1 MNDMN
6 SVLKRLVAIEDELI
20 RLRKQRNY
28 ELNNLDETNIPQLK
42 DDEIQISQ
50 NKEGVGNL
58 SEYTGLD
65 KVVHTEEDDKENW
78 DTTQVYHN
86 TQNNIYFYFNGKE
99 WAETNS
105 PVTAPL
111 ESSVKVVTESVTRL
125 ETEVD
130 DKVLEINKNIA
141 SVETKTNA
149 NSASITTLTKS
160 VNQTSSKVSSIEQKS
175 DENSASILSL
185 TQTVNKNASN
195 ITSIEQKSN
204 ENSASIVSLTR
215 TVTQNTENITSVTQT
230 TNENSASIVSLTQTV
245 NENASNIA
253 SVTQTTND
261 NSASITSLTQ
271 SVTANTTNI
280 ALVKQTADTNQS
292 NITSLTKSV
301 DENTTNIATVTQTA
315 DKNKASI
322 STLTASVDKNTAN
335 IASVTQTA
343 DSNKSSITSL
353 TSTVSSHSSS
363 IASITQSVNSASSN
377 ITLLSQYTGMKDV
390 VTVTGTSGMSSWDTS
405 KIYYVSNV
413 KRYAVYSG
421 GNWIYTSEP
430 ILAGSST
437 VAAIRTAADEA
448 EASVSTIVTN
458 IGSNGTVNAA
468 SIVAKINAAGSSVQI
483 AADHISLKGKTIAL
497 TSDSINIESTYF
509 DVSTAGVVS
518 CSAIEI
524 TGDDSYIEIDGSTVD
539 SAKIKVNY
547 TGYPELYIEMSPG
560 GFSARDYSDYGS
572 IGADYLGI
580 GNDYGFVHATG
591 NTFGVHCD
599 DTGTDVL
606 YVYAS
611 PDSWSSSNQV
621 TVNGSFVVSG
631 YKSRVESTEHYGNR
645 LMYAYETPAPMYAD
659 FGRGTIAEDGM
670 CVVYLDPLFYE
681 CVDNVYE
688 YFVFL
693 QRESGGE
700 IEVAERL
707 PDRFTVTGA
716 PGATFAWMLT
726 APQKGFVM
734 TRCEEFFEP
743 ETEPPQIPNP
753 ENAVYDKIGDT
764 ILKDYENQLC

>member
-1 MNDMN
+1 MNDIN

-28 ELNNLDETNIPQLK
+28 ELNNLDEDNIPKLRQYS
-42 DDEIQISQ
+42 QIISKNQ
-50 NKEGVGNL
+50 AAVSLVEQ
-58 SEYTGLD
+58 
-65 KVVHTEEDDKENW
+65 KVSDV
-78 DTTQVYHN
+78 
-86 TQNNIYFYFNGKE
+86 
-99 WAETNS
+99 
-105 PVTAPL
+105 
-111 ESSVKVVTESVTRL
+111 ESSV
-125 ETEVD
+125 
-130 DKVLEINKNIA
+130 
-141 SVETKTNA
+141 
-149 NSASITTLTKS
+149 
-160 VNQTSSKVSSIEQKS
+160 
-175 DENSASILSL
+175 
-185 TQTVNKNASN
+185 
-195 ITSIEQKSN
+195 
-204 ENSASIVSLTR
+204 
-215 TVTQNTENITSVTQT
+215 
-230 TNENSASIVSLTQTV
+230 
-245 NENASNIA
+245 
-253 SVTQTTND
+253 
-261 NSASITSLTQ
+261 
-271 SVTANTTNI
+271 
-280 ALVKQTADTNQS
+280 
-292 NITSLTKSV
+292 
-301 DENTTNIATVTQTA
+301 
-315 DKNKASI
+315 
-322 STLTASVDKNTAN
+322 
-335 IASVTQTA
+335 
-343 DSNKSSITSL
+343 
-353 TSTVSSHSSS
+353 
-363 IASITQSVNSASSN
+363 
-377 ITLLSQYTGMKDV
+377 TLLSQYTSFDNV
-390 VTVTGTSGMSSWDTS
+390 VVVEASDDKTGWDKTRVYYDKTS
-405 KIYYVSNV
+405 KIYYYYDG
-413 KRYAVYSG
+413 KQWLAT
-421 GNWIYTSEP
+421 TSP
-430 ILAGSST
+430 VTAGLDTSI
-437 VAAIRTAADEA
+437 AQIQAKTAENEA
-448 EASVSTIVTN
+448 EISLVAQSVTQNTQAITGLETLTGQIDGEIKIVKTNLASVETKADDAAASAELAAQSVTELESEVNGQIKTLTQNVASVKTTADSASASVSAIVTN

-693 QRESGGE
+693 QREGGGE
-700 IEVAERL
+700 IEVTERL

-716 PGATFAWMLT
+716 PGATFAWMFT

-743 ETEPPQIPNP
+743 ETEPPQISNP

-764 ILKDYENQLC
+764 ILKDYENQLG

>member
-28 ELNNLDETNIPQLK
+28 ELNNLDETNIPRLREYSETISENKAAVTLVEQKVTDVESSVTILSQYTAMDDVVVVESSEDKSAWDKSKVYYDSVLK
-42 DDEIQISQ
+42 A
-50 NKEGVGNL
+50 
-58 SEYTGLD
+58 
-65 KVVHTEEDDKENW
+65 
-78 DTTQVYHN
+78 
-86 TQNNIYFYFNGKE
+86 YFYYDGTAWKE
-99 WAETNS
+99 TTN
-105 PVTAPL
+105 PVTAGL
-111 ESSVKVVTESVTRL
+111 DTSIAKIEARTTKNESEISSVA
-125 ETEVD
+125 
-130 DKVLEINKNIA
+130 KN
-141 SVETKTNA
+141 
-149 NSASITTLTKS
+149 
-160 VNQTSSKVSSIEQKS
+160 VS
-175 DENSASILSL
+175 
-185 TQTVNKNASN
+185 T
-195 ITSIEQKSN
+195 
-204 ENSASIVSLTR
+204 
-215 TVTQNTENITSVTQT
+215 
-230 TNENSASIVSLTQTV
+230 
-245 NENASNIA
+245 NASNIA
-253 SVTQTTND
+253 SVTQTANK
-261 NSASITSLTQ
+261 NSSSISSLTQ
-271 SVTANTTNI
+271 SVNKNAANI
-280 ALVKQTADTNQS
+280 AA
-292 NITSLTKSV
+292 I
-301 DENTTNIATVTQTA
+301 TQTA
-315 DKNKASI
+315 NNNSSSI
-322 STLTASVDKNTAN
+322 TTLTASVNKNSTN
-335 IASVTQTA
+335 IAAVTQTA
-343 DSNKSSITSL
+343 NAT
-353 TSTVSSHSSS
+353 
-363 IASITQSVNSASSN
+363 
-377 ITLLSQYTGMKDV
+377 
-390 VTVTGTSGMSSWDTS
+390 
-405 KIYYVSNV
+405 
-413 KRYAVYSG
+413 
-421 GNWIYTSEP
+421 
-430 ILAGSST
+430 
-437 VAAIRTAADEA
+437 

-468 SIVAKINAAGSSVQI
+468 SIVAKINSAGSSVQI

-693 QRESGGE
+693 QREGGGE
-700 IEVAERL
+700 IEVTERL

-764 ILKDYENQLC
+764 ILMDYENQLG

>member
-1 MNDMN
+1 MNDIN

-28 ELNNLDETNIPQLK
+28 ELNNLDEDNIPKLRQYS
-42 DDEIQISQ
+42 QIISKNQ
-50 NKEGVGNL
+50 AAVSLVEQ
-58 SEYTGLD
+58 
-65 KVVHTEEDDKENW
+65 KVSDV
-78 DTTQVYHN
+78 
-86 TQNNIYFYFNGKE
+86 
-99 WAETNS
+99 
-105 PVTAPL
+105 
-111 ESSVKVVTESVTRL
+111 ESSV
-125 ETEVD
+125 
-130 DKVLEINKNIA
+130 
-141 SVETKTNA
+141 
-149 NSASITTLTKS
+149 
-160 VNQTSSKVSSIEQKS
+160 
-175 DENSASILSL
+175 
-185 TQTVNKNASN
+185 
-195 ITSIEQKSN
+195 
-204 ENSASIVSLTR
+204 
-215 TVTQNTENITSVTQT
+215 
-230 TNENSASIVSLTQTV
+230 
-245 NENASNIA
+245 
-253 SVTQTTND
+253 
-261 NSASITSLTQ
+261 
-271 SVTANTTNI
+271 
-280 ALVKQTADTNQS
+280 
-292 NITSLTKSV
+292 
-301 DENTTNIATVTQTA
+301 
-315 DKNKASI
+315 
-322 STLTASVDKNTAN
+322 
-335 IASVTQTA
+335 
-343 DSNKSSITSL
+343 
-353 TSTVSSHSSS
+353 
-363 IASITQSVNSASSN
+363 
-377 ITLLSQYTGMKDV
+377 TLLSQYTSFDNV
-390 VTVTGTSGMSSWDTS
+390 VVVEASDDKTGWDKTRVYYDKTS
-405 KIYYVSNV
+405 KIYYYYDG
-413 KRYAVYSG
+413 RQWLAT
-421 GNWIYTSEP
+421 TSP
-430 ILAGSST
+430 VTAGLDTSI
-437 VAAIRTAADEA
+437 AQIQAKTAENEA
-448 EASVSTIVTN
+448 EISLVAQSVTQNTQAITGLETLTGQIDGEIKIVKTNLASVETKADDAAASAELAAQSVTELESEVNGQIKTLTQNVASVKTTADSASASVSAIVTN

-693 QRESGGE
+693 QREGGGE
-700 IEVAERL
+700 IEVTERL

-716 PGATFAWMLT
+716 PGATFAWMFT

-743 ETEPPQIPNP
+743 ETEPPQISNP

-764 ILKDYENQLC
+764 ILKDYENQLG

>member
-28 ELNNLDETNIPQLK
+28 ELNNLDETNIPRLREYSETISENKAAVTLVEQKVTDVESSVTILSQYTAMDNVVVVESSEDKSAWDKSKVYYDSVLK
-42 DDEIQISQ
+42 
-50 NKEGVGNL
+50 
-58 SEYTGLD
+58 T
-65 KVVHTEEDDKENW
+65 
-78 DTTQVYHN
+78 
-86 TQNNIYFYFNGKE
+86 YFYYDGTAWKE
-99 WAETNS
+99 TTN
-105 PVTAPL
+105 PVTAGL
-111 ESSVKVVTESVTRL
+111 DTSIAKIEARTTKNESEISSVA
-125 ETEVD
+125 
-130 DKVLEINKNIA
+130 KN
-141 SVETKTNA
+141 
-149 NSASITTLTKS
+149 
-160 VNQTSSKVSSIEQKS
+160 VS
-175 DENSASILSL
+175 
-185 TQTVNKNASN
+185 T
-195 ITSIEQKSN
+195 
-204 ENSASIVSLTR
+204 
-215 TVTQNTENITSVTQT
+215 
-230 TNENSASIVSLTQTV
+230 
-245 NENASNIA
+245 NASNIA
-253 SVTQTTND
+253 SVTQTANK
-261 NSASITSLTQ
+261 NSSSISSLTQ
-271 SVTANTTNI
+271 SVTANANNI
-280 ALVKQTADTNQS
+280 ASVKQTADTNKS
-292 NITSLTKSV
+292 NITSLVTSV
-301 DENTTNIATVTQTA
+301 NKNAANIAAVTQTA
-315 DKNKASI
+315 SNNSSSI
-322 STLTASVDKNTAN
+322 TTLTASVNKNSTN
-335 IASVTQTA
+335 IAAVTQ
-343 DSNKSSITSL
+343 
-353 TSTVSSHSSS
+353 
-363 IASITQSVNSASSN
+363 
-377 ITLLSQYTGMKDV
+377 
-390 VTVTGTSGMSSWDTS
+390 
-405 KIYYVSNV
+405 
-413 KRYAVYSG
+413 
-421 GNWIYTSEP
+421 
-430 ILAGSST
+430 
-437 VAAIRTAADEA
+437 VANAT

-483 AADHISLKGKTIAL
+483 AADHISLAGKTIAL

-645 LMYAYETPAPMYAD
+645 LMYAYETPTPMYAD

-693 QRESGGE
+693 QREGGGE
-700 IEVAERL
+700 IEVTERL

-764 ILKDYENQLC
+764 ILKDYENQLG